1 MLYREKI
8 LRIEKEYQSLE
19 LKNRN
24 KRTDFVNNRKK
35 IKSAFETQNKS
46 VTKKI
51 NMYR

>member
-1 MLYREKI
+1 MLDREKI

-19 LKNRN
+19 LKNRD

-35 IKSAFETQNKS
+35 IKLAVKTQNKN